1 MREEPAVKLDVRGL
15 REVVED
21 DVRLLG
27 GMRAVEAAGEARLV
41 GVGRGNLDRAPAE
54 DLGVRDAL
62 VALFTRKSPQGYT
75 TAQSSPTAQS

>member
-1 MREEPAVKLDVRGL
+1 
-15 REVVED
+15 
-21 DVRLLG
+21 
-27 GMRAVEAAGEARLV
+27 MRAVEAAGEARLV

-62 VALFTRKSPQGYT
+62 GALFTRKSPQGYT